1 MKTTSSVKIHT
12 TVLFTVAALLLVPGF
27 LSTSGVTGP
36 LPGMPKA
43 WYWAGALAPLICG
56 LISFSGGLYCY
67 RSKRIDALSKV
78 ALWLGFLSLYLLVI
92 VWGMN
97 VRQIVSGSSLVSGA
111 VIYAS
116 RFAVPL
122 LAAWLLGVKPAL
134 PLALLPTIIQLA
146 NVSRYPESAGYIIF
160 SAIGCLISVAVFV
173 AEPFKLI
180 GGGRLCA
187 VLMVLCAALDAFF
200 AQMIF
205 NVLAVRTVDSSV
217 PIGVLQFIPVIAMS
231 LLLHLLSKRNSK
243 EKAGQV

>member
-12 TVLFTVAALLLVPGF
+12 TALFTVAALLLVPSF
-27 LSTSGVTGP
+27 LSIAGVAGP
-36 LPGMPKA
+36 LPRMPKA

-56 LISFSGGLYCY
+56 LISFSGGMYCY
-67 RSKRIDALSKV
+67 RRKRVDALSKV
-78 ALWLGFLSLYLLVI
+78 ALWFGFLSLYLLII
-92 VWGMN
+92 VWGMH
-97 VRQIVSGSSLVSGA
+97 VQQIVSGSSLVSGA

-122 LAAWLLGVKPAL
+122 LTAWLLGVKPVL

-146 NVSRYPESAGYIIF
+146 NVSRYPESVGYIIL

-187 VLMVLCAALDAFF
+187 VLMVMCATLDAFF
-200 AQMIF
+200 VQMVF

-217 PIGVLQFIPVIAMS
+217 PIGVLQFVPVIAMS

>member
-12 TVLFTVAALLLVPGF
+12 TALFTVAALLLVPG
-27 LSTSGVTGP
+27 LSTVDVTGP
-36 LPGMPKA
+36 LPGMSKA

-56 LISFSGGLYCY
+56 LISFSGGMYCY
-67 RSKRIDALSKV
+67 RRKRIDALSKV
-78 ALWLGFLSLYLLVI
+78 ALWFGFLSLYLLII
-92 VWGMN
+92 VLGMN
-97 VRQIVSGSSLVSGA
+97 VQQIVSGSSLVSGA

-146 NVSRYPESAGYIIF
+146 NVSHYPESAGYIIF

-200 AQMIF
+200 VQMVF
-205 NVLAVRTVDSSV
+205 NVLAFRTVDSSV
-217 PIGVLQFIPVIAMS
+217 PIGVLQFVPVIAMS